1 MNPIT
6 CIIVDDEPLA
16 VKLMESFVNRTPQL
30 QLERSFTDSVE
41 ALTWLREHPVNL
53 AFMDIQ
59 MPDLNGMELS
69 RMLPEGTRLI
79 FTTAFKEYAFESYE
93 VNAVDFLLKPIRYNK
108 FIAAVEKVER
118 LMSLEAKAQV
128 AKPAHKKTMFIRVDG
143 ELRQVNFDSIL
154 YVEGMKD
161 YVRFH
166 VEGEARPL
174 TTHMTMK
181 AVEDTLPADAFMRIN
196 RSYIVRLDKI
206 KTVDRNLCVYIG
218 DEIIRVTDAYRE
230 AFEHYCSGNC

>member
-69 RMLPEGTRLI
+69 RMLP
-79 FTTAFKEYAFESYE
+79 
-93 VNAVDFLLKPIRYNK
+93 
-108 FIAAVEKVER
+108 
-118 LMSLEAKAQV
+118 
-128 AKPAHKKTMFIRVDG
+128 
-143 ELRQVNFDSIL
+143 
-154 YVEGMKD
+154 
-161 YVRFH
+161 
-166 VEGEARPL
+166 
-174 TTHMTMK
+174 
-181 AVEDTLPADAFMRIN
+181 
-196 RSYIVRLDKI
+196 
-206 KTVDRNLCVYIG
+206 
-218 DEIIRVTDAYRE
+218 
-230 AFEHYCSGNC
+230 